1 MNLEPFRELGFIS
14 RNTPSLRNDLTSHDS
29 THAGPYGVVNVLYTR
44 GALQKAKHTNAHA
57 QGLAHV
63 LQLYPGMAN
72 QSLRECVANVS
83 QGGGQGMTKCSCLGL
98 CNTKKCGCFKEGRV
112 CNSRCHPRNV
122 TCTNC
127 PEKHGGGGRGVAKQ
141 GRLPPAAPKA
151 KRVPPPAEPAE
162 PAEPAAAAKKV
173 KRRTQE
179 SDGGDDDEEDDGEE
193 SDDFQ
198 LSSDEKSDEDEEE
211 EEVPRLTRELALP
224 KYMDTNLFLNK
235 LKKGE
240 LQHMCKNQRMA
251 SSTANKPEL
260 IDKLRKSLEQE
271 KACLERQLRKAKQQA
286 LGPRGEKRKRHATM
300 ATRVGEVPAGRK
312 EAQALLAGGK
322 RGAKK
327 MQKKRR

>member
-14 RNTPSLRNDLTSHDS
+14 RNTPSLRNDLTSHAS

-63 LQLYPGMAN
+63 LQLYQGMAK

-83 QGGGQGMTKCSCLGL
+83 QGGGQGMTKCSCSGL

-127 PEKHGGGGRGVAKQ
+127 PEKHGGGRRGVAKQ
-141 GRLPPAAPKA
+141 GRLPPAAAKA
-151 KRVPPPAEPAE
+151 A

-179 SDGGDDDEEDDGEE
+179 RDGGDDDEEDDGEE

-198 LSSDEKSDEDEEE
+198 LSSDEKSEEDEEE

-251 SSTANKPEL
+251 STANKPEL
-260 IDKLRKSLEQE
+260 IDKLRKSLEQQ

-300 ATRVGEVPAGRK
+300 ATRVGEVPAGSK
-312 EAQALLAGGK
+312 EAQALLAGGA
-322 RGAKK
+322 AKK
-327 MQKKRR
+327 PKKRR

>member
-1 MNLEPFRELGFIS
+1 MM
-14 RNTPSLRNDLTSHDS
+14 
-29 THAGPYGVVNVLYTR
+29 
-44 GALQKAKHTNAHA
+44 KA
-57 QGLAHV
+57 
-63 LQLYPGMAN
+63 
-72 QSLRECVANVS
+72 
-83 QGGGQGMTKCSCLGL
+83 
-98 CNTKKCGCFKEGRV
+98 
-112 CNSRCHPRNV
+112 
-122 TCTNC
+122 
-127 PEKHGGGGRGVAKQ
+127 
-141 GRLPPAAPKA
+141 LPPAAAKA
-151 KRVPPPAEPAE
+151 KRAPPPAK

-179 SDGGDDDEEDDGEE
+179 RDGGDDDEEDDGEE

-260 IDKLRKSLEQE
+260 IDKLRKSLEQQ
-271 KACLERQLRKAKQQA
+271 KAGLERQLRKAKQQAQA

-300 ATRVGEVPAGRK
+300 ATRVGEVPAGSK
-312 EAQALLAGGK
+312 EAKALLAGEA
-322 RGAKK
+322 AKK
-327 MQKKRR
+327 PKKRR